1 MTPTLIVESGIRE
14 NEEEQESEPRRQDHR
29 WLSPWM
35 MFMLVCV
42 AGAGDGAMRA
52 VRSLFL
58 PWEHIV
64 GARIILT
71 PSRCS
76 IQYFNMPTTILG
88 EPVAD
93 QIDRTEHAVHIFPP
107 KTTVCLQL

>member
-14 NEEEQESEPRRQDHR
+14 NEEEQESETRRQGVR

-93 QIDRTEHAVHIFPP
+93 QIDRTEYAGHIFPP
-107 KTTVCLQL
+107 KTTVCLQF

>member
-1 MTPTLIVESGIRE
+1 
-14 NEEEQESEPRRQDHR
+14 
-29 WLSPWM
+29 
-35 MFMLVCV
+35 MLVCV

-93 QIDRTEHAVHIFPP
+93 QIDRTEYAGHIFPP
-107 KTTVCLQL
+107 KTTVCLQF